1 MIVEAHGL
9 RVELPPRWTG
19 RVFRRRGG
27 NATLHA
33 GDFPLVLGD
42 GEFGDG
48 STARMPPGATFVVVT
63 EYVPGGGLEP
73 GRGLFAAGAIEL
85 PLEPRAFS
93 SRCLAHPRRD
103 QAGSQQFFTRA
114 GRPLCLY
121 VVLAGARSHR
131 RRQLP
136 VLNRVLRSL
145 SVQPLGHAARGASQP
160 PAGGAAGAPV

>member
-9 RVELPPRWTG
+9 RIELPPRWTG

-63 EYVPGGGLEP
+63 EYVPGAGLEP
-73 GRGLFAAGAIEL
+73 GRGLFAPPRIEL

-93 SRCLAHPRRD
+93 SRRLAHPRHD
-103 QAGSQQFFTRA
+103 QAGTQQFFTAA

-121 VVLAGARSHR
+121 VVLAGGGSQR

-136 VLNRVLRSL
+136 VVNRVLGSL
-145 SVQPLGHAARGASQP
+145 SVQPVGHAAR
-160 PAGGAAGAPV
+160 